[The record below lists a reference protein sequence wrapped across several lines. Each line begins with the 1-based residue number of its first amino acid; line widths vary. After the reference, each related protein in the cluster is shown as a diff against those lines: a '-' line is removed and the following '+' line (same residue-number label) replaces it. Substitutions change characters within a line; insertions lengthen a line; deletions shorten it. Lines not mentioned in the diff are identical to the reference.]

1 MRKRWVLVVCALLS
15 LAMYGCTKEESPAK
29 APEAPATAAGAEQ
42 AAEGAK
48 DAPAAG
54 AEAAPKDH
62 PAH

>member
-29 APEAPATAAGAEQ
+29 APEAPAAAAGAEQ

-48 DAPAAG
+48 ESAAG